1 MQKKIYLDHLDKK
14 KMVEI
19 EIPTIKDQYFSLN
32 YIIIQIISFN
42 IQIKFITI
50 ELLNSKNYSLF

>member
-1 MQKKIYLDHLDKK
+1 
-14 KMVEI
+14 MVEI
-19 EIPTIKDQYFSLN
+19 EIPTIKDQYSSLN